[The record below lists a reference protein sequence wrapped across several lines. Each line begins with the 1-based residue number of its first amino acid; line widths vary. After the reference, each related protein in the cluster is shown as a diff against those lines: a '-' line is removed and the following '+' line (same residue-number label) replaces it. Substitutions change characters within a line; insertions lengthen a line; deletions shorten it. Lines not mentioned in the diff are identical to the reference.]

1 MLTIAWNNFPGVEML
16 PSRSIQGLVFIAV
29 FAAGCGIG
37 PLESPSPSRPVI
49 PTVPS
54 TPEVV
59 GRLILTLDTREAFVG
74 LKLRLHVAA
83 MNTLGSPMNSFL
95 AQVTSSN
102 PQVAAFDR
110 SELVQMQYPN
120 AAAKSEVFLFISMA
134 GEGNA
139 VLRVR
144 LGDVTDSV
152 MLNVRPL
159 PPALNVLAVDSFTV
173 VEYREE
179 CAWACPYL
187 IYVPLLKLREP
198 TGTTFADVIAVEFS
212 VPTMSTGYCTMG
224 GLHFSGGLAAHV
236 NSIDPYPWANDM
248 IFASLNGTPV
258 PDGPARARVIV
269 RDASGNYGLIEATAP
284 IQRMVPKPGFPMSLF
299 GSVPWSCNNRT
310 SGSS

>member
-1 MLTIAWNNFPGVEML
+1 MV
-16 PSRSIQGLVFIAV
+16 LVT
-29 FAAGCGIG
+29 AGCGVA
-37 PLESPSPSRPVI
+37 PVESPPPNRPNI
-49 PTVPS
+49 PVVPS
-54 TPEVV
+54 PPEVA

-83 MNTLGSPMNSFL
+83 MNTQGSPMHSWS

-102 PQVAAFDR
+102 PQVAAFDH

-120 AAAKSEVFLFISMA
+120 AASKSEVYLFISMT
-134 GEGNA
+134 GEGKA

-152 MLNVRPL
+152 ALNVRPL

-173 VEYREE
+173 VEYREQ

-187 IYVPLLKLREP
+187 IYAPLLKLREP
-198 TGTTFADVIAVEFS
+198 TGRTYADVIAVEFS
-212 VPTMSTGYCTMG
+212 VPTMSTGYCTTG

-236 NSIDPYPWANDM
+236 NYIDPYPWANDM

-258 PDGPARARVIV
+258 PDGPAKARVIV
-269 RDASGNYGLIEATAP
+269 RDATGNYGLIEATAP

-299 GSVPWSCNNRT
+299 GSVPWSCNNR
-310 SGSS
+310 SLGSS